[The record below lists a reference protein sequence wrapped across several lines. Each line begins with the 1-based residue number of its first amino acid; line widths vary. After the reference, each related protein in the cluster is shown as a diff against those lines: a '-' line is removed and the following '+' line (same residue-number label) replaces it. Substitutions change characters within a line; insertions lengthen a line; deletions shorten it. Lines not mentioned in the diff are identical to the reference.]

1 MIIIYFILE
10 QKNRKILEHLEEQK
24 KRLRMGGHAGP
35 PNPMAM
41 R

>member
-1 MIIIYFILE
+1 LIYFLSE